1 MHLHHGGMWIDVKI
15 SNMAVGSDIM
25 ESQDISEPKSQ
36 LPAGKMSGQDNNAVP
51 KCLIFDPPNDTQ
63 MTSSILSL
71 TSSLTSP
78 VDSGVQLLDSES
90 DITSVMSM
98 SGTACDLDT
107 SCSYDVPNTIVSNT
121 PVKESDNNYP
131 ACLIIENC
139 KENSLAKE
147 LLAPSTPNVMTKSDI
162 ANQNTTITCDYGVYS
177 SSAPNVDIGFKKPT
191 ESASSDVQCDSEDSK
206 IDIELKTDIDNKPDI
221 DIVPGKENTELQT
234 EQISSEPVI
243 TLESDNV
250 MHVSVSEEANEH
262 SKLEQPIAQPTD
274 TEVKPLPPPDEQIV
288 FRRQRK
294 KKSSKSDTPKKRVS
308 FHEDILNSTKI
319 DDIHINHGFI
329 THQPDISMSFF
340 NFDSV
345 RKRDVVKGRYS
356 WAAEGDTPYYH
367 RNASEREVKSEI
379 YMNSRYSS
387 TSSSST
393 GSVDSSSSNS
403 LCDNEQSSDGISH
416 TPSQKLPRSSCL
428 KKRST
433 TKHID
438 THIVQED
445 IGSSLKSR
453 KSESNL
459 LDSNIF
465 GSLKNIL
472 SFSTSVPLAERGVPE
487 GQEDVG
493 VYSCS
498 QPTAKS
504 KRNSFASSSDSIVSK
519 SLDRSDK
526 IPEIPKKVG
535 NLNIELSKNSM
546 KLGPSDG
553 FYPNYP
559 NVDMPA
565 NVVLCDSNVYEHKGI
580 SYSYEYDKFQKSLEN
595 AKVQKP
601 KSSTVYQMLLQDLN
615 FFKKKEK
622 EKSENDLKA
631 LAESQPA
638 VTSTPTKES
647 KNNSKKST
655 RSSIADWSSD
665 TETISDFSETISSKH
680 LSSPKHKVNKANHY
694 AVQSFKSDNSDTKS
708 EAESSKFHN
717 LKPATSK
724 SSLINRFL
732 RNVTMKK
739 LLDAKLQK
747 RQKTRTNKCMG
758 LYMRGV
764 KPDAALC
771 NTLDKELEEEINKGQ
786 KMIIAIDENL
796 GSSIMI
802 KLKKEVFRNPQEK
815 LVNSFYNQFVLPY
828 PELNTIMVGP
838 NAHTI
843 HFSNADREMQF
854 IISTGSSDITGDLI
868 GQLEMAI
875 RKENNAALPAVRHLS
890 MREMAQLKSAVLKQT
905 TVDKDEEYFHYSV
918 VNVQDVSAEPAST
931 PLGPIKS
938 GPLMFKTAND
948 IRWETGYFILKGGV
962 LYILSS
968 PSNRLPLRA
977 LPLGGGAC
985 LGAHRT
991 PYCLRPHTFE
1001 LLLGSVILQL
1011 AAPDEYV
1018 ASEWLQVLVQAASGL
1033 YNSHEA
1039 NHTQSCTLLLT
1050 NQHILTMREKFPCGN
1065 PISEYT
1071 AQALSCAAISD
1082 LTAFRIPLAEQSW
1095 CILEF
1100 ACREVHETSGDL
1112 VLYFAT
1118 NAELE
1123 RFISTLE
1130 MLWAYNN
1137 IRDDSFPLCTLPEDE
1152 SISKKCA
1159 DAYRMLQ
1166 GAWSSINLV
1175 LQ

>member
-1 MHLHHGGMWIDVKI
+1 
-15 SNMAVGSDIM
+15 M
-25 ESQDISEPKSQ
+25 ESQVISGSKSQ
-36 LPAGKMSGQDNNAVP
+36 MPAGKMSSQDSTAVP
-51 KCLIFDPPNDTQ
+51 KSLTFDPPNDTQ
-63 MTSSILSL
+63 MTSSILSI

-98 SGTACDLDT
+98 SGTGCDLDT

-121 PVKESDNNYP
+121 PVKESENYP

-139 KENSLAKE
+139 KIEEERRENSHTKE
-147 LLAPSTPNVMTKSDI
+147 LLVPSTPNVMTKSDI
-162 ANQNTTITCDYGVYS
+162 ANQNTTLTCDYGVYS
-177 SSAPNVDIGFKKPT
+177 SSAPNVDITKFEKPK
-191 ESASSDVQCDSEDSK
+191 ESASSDVQCDTQDSK
-206 IDIELKTDIDNKPDI
+206 IDIELKTDIDIKPDI
-221 DIVPGKENTELQT
+221 DLKPETNEKQDTELQA
-234 EQISSEPVI
+234 EKISSEPVI

-250 MHVSVSEEANEH
+250 MHVSVSEEANEN
-262 SKLEQPIAQPTD
+262 SKLDQPAAQPTE

-340 NFDSV
+340 NFDSI

-367 RNASEREVKSEI
+367 RSAPEREVKSEI

-403 LCDNEQSSDGISH
+403 LCDNEQSSDGIPH

-438 THIVQED
+438 TQIVQED

-526 IPEIPKKVG
+526 ILEIPKKVG
-535 NLNIELSKNSM
+535 NLNIELSKNNM

-559 NVDMPA
+559 NVNMPA

-622 EKSENDLKA
+622 EKSENNLKA

-647 KNNSKKST
+647 KNSSKKST

-665 TETISDFSETISSKH
+665 TETISDFSETVSSKH

-694 AVQSFKSDNSDTKS
+694 SVQNFKSDNSDTKS
-708 EAESSKFHN
+708 EAEGSKFHN

-747 RQKTRTNKCMG
+747 KQKARTNKCMG

-764 KPDAALC
+764 KPDRELC
-771 NTLDKELEEEINKGQ
+771 HTLDKELEEEINKGQ

-796 GSSIMI
+796 GSSVMI

-815 LVNSFYNQFVLPY
+815 L
-828 PELNTIMVGP
+828 I
-838 NAHTI
+838 
-843 HFSNADREMQF
+843 
-854 IISTGSSDITGDLI
+854 
-868 GQLEMAI
+868 
-875 RKENNAALPAVRHLS
+875 
-890 MREMAQLKSAVLKQT
+890 
-905 TVDKDEEYFHYSV
+905 
-918 VNVQDVSAEPAST
+918 NVS
-931 PLGPIKS
+931 
-938 GPLMFKTAND
+938 
-948 IRWETGYFILKGGV
+948 R
-962 LYILSS
+962 
-968 PSNRLPLRA
+968 
-977 LPLGGGAC
+977 
-985 LGAHRT
+985 
-991 PYCLRPHTFE
+991 
-1001 LLLGSVILQL
+1001 
-1011 AAPDEYV
+1011 
-1018 ASEWLQVLVQAASGL
+1018 
-1033 YNSHEA
+1033 
-1039 NHTQSCTLLLT
+1039 
-1050 NQHILTMREKFPCGN
+1050 
-1065 PISEYT
+1065 
-1071 AQALSCAAISD
+1071 
-1082 LTAFRIPLAEQSW
+1082 
-1095 CILEF
+1095 
-1100 ACREVHETSGDL
+1100 
-1112 VLYFAT
+1112 
-1118 NAELE
+1118 
-1123 RFISTLE
+1123 
-1130 MLWAYNN
+1130 
-1137 IRDDSFPLCTLPEDE
+1137 
-1152 SISKKCA
+1152 
-1159 DAYRMLQ
+1159 
-1166 GAWSSINLV
+1166 
-1175 LQ
+1175 